1 MSRRSL
7 FLSTVA
13 AGALLSAPLQV
24 AYAADV
30 APAKPA
36 PGWWDTFTVSAAIE
50 AGLIVNP
57 GSPSNGLNFGSLF
70 TDRSNLMQLNQV
82 LVTAAR
88 PIDPTSKDYDFG
100 FKLQGLYGSD
110 ARYTHFLGELDYA
123 IDSRYQ
129 IDVVEANLQAHL
141 PWFAGYLSGGIDAKV
156 GQFVS
161 LEGAEVIEA
170 SANLL
175 YSHSYIFNFGVPLK
189 LTGAAFVAH
198 VIPEIDLYAGVNTGN
213 NTTFGWPGDNN
224 AGAGFEG
231 GIGLN
236 LLGGNLTALATTN
249 IGPQNAATPLG
260 VATCNC
266 APSSTLRFYND
277 LVITWKATDKLTFIG
292 EANWVHDDAIVAGH
306 AGADGYGV
314 AGYGAYALTDWLK
327 IVGRAEVWRDN
338 QNYFVSALGTS
349 GNFNIFKPAALKDRL
364 DAISEKKPAS
374 NSITL
379 DSGGQITDKASL
391 FRKLQD
397 LEMFP
402 INPAWWSLFVYK
414 VPTRKGGEALV
425 PYSIL
430 PNIGKPTKVFF
441 KISEALGDEGG
452 MACWSSAFG
461 LHPRACEIVKMLS
474 GTDSVYRQPQAQ
486 DVLRHLTYLGRWT
499 EENLPRP
506 DELETIR
513 QSLNDIREASRS
525 TEGEDA
531 PKLGRALEA
540 MIGYCRERLEAES
553 RDWRRLYQY
562 LLDTAVA
569 SAKLYDPTKLT
580 TLELRMRGASVVNSS
595 VREMAT
601 SLKLYLDSV
610 NNVFEHMELR
620 TAYRRILDGLGDQR
634 LKDSYETAFT
644 KLPPTTEVKVFHS
657 PWEFSFSGLVSTI
670 IVER

>member
-349 GNFNIFKPAALKDRL
+349 GNFNFVNAEHGFLNYGANFAFPAA
-364 DAISEKKPAS
+364 S
-374 NSITL
+374 NFPFGFAPPGSFAPGPTTYLELTAGLNITAPPIPDL
-379 DSGGQITDKASL
+379 FNVPQAFWIKSLTVRPEIRYDASL
-391 FRKLQD
+391 NNTA
-397 LEMFP
+397 P
-402 INPAWWSLFVYK
+402 YNINTNHSF
-414 VPTRKGGEALV
+414 V
-425 PYSIL
+425 PYSRSSML
-430 PNIGKPTKVFF
+430 TFG
-441 KISEALGDEGG
+441 GDI
-452 MACWSSAFG
+452 
-461 LHPRACEIVKMLS
+461 IVK
-474 GTDSVYRQPQAQ
+474 
-486 DVLRHLTYLGRWT
+486 
-499 EENLPRP
+499 
-506 DELETIR
+506 
-513 QSLNDIREASRS
+513 
-525 TEGEDA
+525 
-531 PKLGRALEA
+531 
-540 MIGYCRERLEAES
+540 
-553 RDWRRLYQY
+553 
-562 LLDTAVA
+562 
-569 SAKLYDPTKLT
+569 
-580 TLELRMRGASVVNSS
+580 
-595 VREMAT
+595 
-601 SLKLYLDSV
+601 
-610 NNVFEHMELR
+610 F
-620 TAYRRILDGLGDQR
+620 
-634 LKDSYETAFT
+634 
-644 KLPPTTEVKVFHS
+644 
-657 PWEFSFSGLVSTI
+657 
-670 IVER
+670 